1 MWIRSQDKK
10 VIFDMTAEC
19 SIGIEKDGT
28 IRGGK
33 KDTILGKY
41 PTLERAIEALDERH
55 NSSGM

>member
-41 PTLERAIEALDERH
+41 PVITVTKHRAASVLRRWR
-55 NSSGM
+55 S